1 MRYYKVWVEIEEIDE
16 ENDSYLNVGEPS
28 PIANFATFDEAN
40 MFVLTLYREAQK
52 NPVGIPESKI
62 NPYDMP

>member
-28 PIANFATFDEAN
+28 SIANFATFDEAN

>member
-40 MFVLTLYREAQK
+40 MFALTLYRESQD
-52 NPVGIPESKI
+52 NPVGIPDSKI